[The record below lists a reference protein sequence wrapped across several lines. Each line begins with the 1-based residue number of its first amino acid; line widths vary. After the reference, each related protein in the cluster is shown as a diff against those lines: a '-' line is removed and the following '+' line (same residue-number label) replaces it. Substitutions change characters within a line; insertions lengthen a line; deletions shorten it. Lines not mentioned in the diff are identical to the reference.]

1 MEDNKNLSE
10 QTTEIDEKN
19 TTNEVD
25 NVLDN
30 GASEN
35 SDASNKENVNEVEF
49 TDFNKLDETP
59 ANKEDETSKATEEPK
74 KTQDNSENARR
85 RREAERQAE
94 LKKTRYDAIKEA
106 VDGINPYTNKPIVD
120 DLDVE
125 EYLAMKEIKKSGGDP
140 VADYS
145 EHIKTKQKEEQQ
157 VQLKKAAEEEWFEN
171 DYRDFKA
178 KHPKVDLEE
187 LDKDGAF
194 RLFAEDKVGK
204 KPMSEIYDS
213 YQSLIAKV
221 KQEQEATKI
230 RQEANKKATPGAL
243 SSSEQDSVDFF
254 TVEEV
259 KKMSQEEVSK
269 NFDKI
274 QKSMKKWK

>member
-10 QTTEIDEKN
+10 QTTEIDEAKA
-19 TTNEVD
+19 TNKAAKAV
-25 NVLDN
+25 DN

-49 TDFNKLDETP
+49 TDSKKPEETP
-59 ANKEDETSKATEEPK
+59 AKEEETNKTTEEPK

-106 VDGINPYTNKPIVD
+106 VDGINPYTNKAIVD

-145 EHIKTKQKEEQQ
+145 EHIKTKQKEQAQ
-157 VQLKKAAEEEWFEN
+157 VELKKAEEEEWFEN
-171 DYRDFKA
+171 DYRDFKT
-178 KHPKVDLEE
+178 KHPEVDLEE
-187 LDKDGAF
+187 LGKDEAF

-204 KPMSEIYDS
+204 TPMSEIYDK
-213 YQSLIAKV
+213 YQSIVNKA
-221 KQEQEATKI
+221 KQEQESTRI

-243 SSSEQDSVDFF
+243 SSVEQSSSDYY
-254 TVEEV
+254 TPEEV

-274 QKSMKKWK
+274 KKSMQKWK